1 MTCFMCTRERTCL
14 LEDKAGLVDMDTT
27 IVIQLT
33 DDNHNL
39 PRHLRTASS
48 PHRLIASYSTL
59 NSMITIT
66 ITMTMQ
72 G

>member
-1 MTCFMCTRERTCL
+1 M
-14 LEDKAGLVDMDTT
+14 VDMDTT

-39 PRHLRTASS
+39 PRHLPTASSPHRLIASS

>member
-1 MTCFMCTRERTCL
+1 M
-14 LEDKAGLVDMDTT
+14 VDMDTT

-39 PRHLRTASS
+39 PRHLPTASSPHRLASSPHRLIASS
-48 PHRLIASYSTL
+48 PHRLIASYRTL